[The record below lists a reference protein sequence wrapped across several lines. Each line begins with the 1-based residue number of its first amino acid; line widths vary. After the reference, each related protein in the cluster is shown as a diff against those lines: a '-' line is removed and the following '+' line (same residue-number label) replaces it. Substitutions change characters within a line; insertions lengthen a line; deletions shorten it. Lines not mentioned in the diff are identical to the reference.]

1 MEPRRQRR
9 ISRLLTG
16 PRVTKTGKRVP
27 WDSRVESCVIRTGLI
42 LLTLGGGWCIVTA
55 HTLGGVTA
63 TPFKYG
69 EVCAFIGLGLLG
81 LFLLGLIVV
90 FFVGYGRW
98 FGRQLDV
105 ASTHV
110 PTPAE
115 ISVLLQQEWGRPA
128 TVEEVYAV
136 HRMLTDKRN
145 EAAIGVG
152 LALGATLPDEQ
163 ASSWQMR

>member
-1 MEPRRQRR
+1 M
-9 ISRLLTG
+9 
-16 PRVTKTGKRVP
+16 
-27 WDSRVESCVIRTGLI
+27 
-42 LLTLGGGWCIVTA
+42 TA

-81 LFLLGLIVV
+81 LFLLYLIVI

-115 ISVLLQQEWGRPA
+115 ISWQLQQEWGRPA

-152 LALGATLPDEQ
+152 LALGATYLMNKQ
-163 ASSWQMR
+163 AHGK